1 MQKTIYELGKNVN
14 TEILSYQGFS
24 CESKIKEKPFYVTAR
39 VKKEGVQA
47 LSLRSKAIHNPLFF
61 TLFSYYSALSLFFS
75 PLNPC
80 PYEKSADF

>member
-24 CESKIKEKPFYVTAR
+24 CESKIKEKPFYVTAG

-47 LSLRSKAIHNPLFF
+47 LSLRSKAIHNPLFSRF
-61 TLFSYYSALSLFFS
+61 SNYIPLFRCFFHS
-75 PLNPC
+75 
-80 PYEKSADF
+80 